1 MNTSLPAIRFD
12 HSHHKLVVRDSTA
25 PVDVLGF
32 EGHESL
38 SQPFCYDIQFT
49 SADKAID
56 PATMLMQD
64 ASLTLAAPV
73 AEAFG
78 VTVQQ
83 TQRVIHG
90 VVTGFKRLSAS
101 KDECRYELSLQP
113 RLALLSRSHQNG
125 IYQDMSVPQIVE
137 KILRERHDMRGQDFV
152 FTLAREYPR
161 REQVMQ
167 YGEDDLTFISR
178 LLADVGLWFRFT
190 ADPKLNI
197 DVVEFYDDQ
206 RFYPPGLTLQAVPPS
221 GMHDSGMES
230 VWDLSSAHQ
239 VVEKSVS
246 TGDYNYRTATADMT
260 AGADITRGD
269 TTTYGEAY
277 HYADNYLIAGSEERE
292 PESESG
298 AFYARLRHERYLN
311 NQARFSGVAN
321 AATLGPSQELKVTG
335 NDVPAQF
342 GKGVIIIRITS
353 YARRDRSYEVHFEA
367 IPYSEDYCF
376 RPALIRKPTMAG
388 TLPARV
394 TSTTAND
401 TYGHIDKDG
410 RYRVN
415 LMFDRD
421 SWEPGYESLWVR
433 QARPYAGDTYGLHL
447 PLLAGTEVAIAFEDG
462 NPDRPYIA
470 YVLHDSAHGDH
481 VTISNYKRNVL
492 RTPSNNKLRLEDERG
507 KEHIKLSTEYGG
519 KSQLNLGHL
528 VDNEKQPR
536 GEGFELRTDSFG
548 ALRAEKGLFIS
559 ADGQAKAQGQVLEMQ
574 PAISLLQGAQEQ
586 MDAISA
592 DAQTATASPADLQA
606 QISLLQQ
613 NLSELKQAVVL
624 LSAPKGI
631 ALSSG
636 EHLQMSASE
645 NLIATAGKNTDISVA
660 KNLFIGVGNTLSIFV
675 RKLGMKLIAN
685 QGPITVQ
692 AQNDL
697 MELLAR
703 KAITITSTENEIKI
717 TAKKRITLNAGG
729 SYITLDEN
737 RIESGTAGEYITKAG
752 HYERQ
757 EKASLKSIIPAFP
770 IIEPGEHSLRFAF
783 YGDDNVIGSMG
794 HLVGQPYNIRN
805 SAGEVIASGVLD
817 QSGRF
822 PRVKTQEADELTLT
836 LGEEK
841 WTVEELIASTE
852 DPIGEEFSE
861 PDEYDVDSDPYFE
874 NIAQEQQSNR
884 LPDTIINK
892 FIGYVEEDI

>member
-1 MNTSLPAIRFD
+1 MNTFLPTLRFD

-25 PVDVLGF
+25 AVDVLGF

-56 PATMLMQD
+56 PATMLMHD
-64 ASLTLAAPV
+64 ASLTLAAPM

-83 TQRVIHG
+83 TQRVIQG

-101 KDECRYELSLQP
+101 KEECRYELSLQP

-167 YGEDDLTFISR
+167 YGEDDLTFIRR
-178 LLADVGLWFRFT
+178 LLAEVGIWFRFT

-206 RFYPPGLTLQAVPPS
+206 RFYQQGLTLQAVPPS

-277 HYADNYLIAGSEERE
+277 HYADNYLTAGSEGRE

-311 NQARFSGVAN
+311 NQARFAGVAN
-321 AATLGPSQELKVTG
+321 AATMGPGQELKVTG

-342 GKGVIIIRITS
+342 GKGVIVTRITS

-367 IPYSEDYCF
+367 IPYSEEYCF
-376 RPALIRKPTMAG
+376 RPILINKPKMAG

-394 TSTTAND
+394 TSTTVND

-421 SWEPGYESLWVR
+421 SWESGYESLWVR
-433 QARPYAGDTYGLHL
+433 QARPYAGDSYGLHL

-548 ALRAEKGLFIS
+548 VLRAEKGIFIT

-574 PAISLLQGAQEQ
+574 PAIGLLQGAQEQ
-586 MDAISA
+586 MEAISA

-613 NLSELKQAVVL
+613 NLNELKQAVVL

-636 EHLQMSASE
+636 EHLQLSASE
-645 NLIATAGKNTDISVA
+645 NLIATAGKNADVSVG
-660 KNLFIGVGNTLSIFV
+660 KNFFIGVGNTLSVFV
-675 RKLGMKLIAN
+675 RKLGIKLIAN
-685 QGPITVQ
+685 QGAITVQ

-703 KAITITSTENEIKI
+703 KAITITSTEDEIKI
-717 TAKKRITLNAGG
+717 TAKKKITLNAGG

-737 RIESGTAGEYITKAG
+737 RIESGTAGEYLTKAG
-752 HYERQ
+752 YYGRQ
-757 EKASLKSIIPAFP
+757 EKAKQVVAMPEFQLIPGGKHNLQF
-770 IIEPGEHSLRFAF
+770 LFTD
-783 YGDDNVIGSMG
+783 DDNVPYSNTPYIAY
-794 HLVGQPYNIRN
+794 LVDGREIKGVTDAKGNTEKFVTDEEQNI
-805 SAGEVIASGVLD
+805 
-817 QSGRF
+817 
-822 PRVKTQEADELTLT
+822 K
-836 LGEEK
+836 
-841 WTVEELIASTE
+841 
-852 DPIGEEFSE
+852 
-861 PDEYDVDSDPYFE
+861 
-874 NIAQEQQSNR
+874 
-884 LPDTIINK
+884 INLQ
-892 FIGYVEEDI
+892 V

>member
-1 MNTSLPAIRFD
+1 MNTTLPTLRFD

-25 PVDVLGF
+25 AVDVLGF

-101 KDECRYELSLQP
+101 KEECRYELSLQP

-167 YGEDDLTFISR
+167 YGEDDLTFIRR
-178 LLADVGLWFRFT
+178 LLAEVGIWFRFT

-206 RFYPPGLTLQAVPPS
+206 RFYQQGLTLQAVPPS

-277 HYADNYLIAGSEERE
+277 HYADNYLTAGSEGRE

-311 NQARFSGVAN
+311 NQARFAGVAN
-321 AATLGPSQELKVTG
+321 AAALAPGQELNVTG

-342 GKGVIIIRITS
+342 GKGVIVTRITS
-353 YARRDRSYEVHFEA
+353 HARRDRSYEVHFEA
-367 IPYSEDYCF
+367 IPYSEEYCF
-376 RPALIRKPTMAG
+376 RPILINKPKMAG

-394 TSTTAND
+394 TSTTVND

-433 QARPYAGDTYGLHL
+433 QARPYAGDSYGLHL

-548 ALRAEKGLFIS
+548 VLRAEKGLFIT

-574 PAISLLQGAQEQ
+574 PAISLLKSAQEQ
-586 MDAISA
+586 MEAISA
-592 DAQTATASPADLQA
+592 DAQTATASPANLQV

-613 NLSELKQAVVL
+613 NLTELKQAVLL

-636 EHLQMSASE
+636 EHLQLSASE
-645 NLIATAGKNTDISVA
+645 NLIATAGKNADVSVG
-660 KNLFIGVGNTLSIFV
+660 KNFFIGVGNTLSVFV
-675 RKLGMKLIAN
+675 RKLGIKLIAN
-685 QGPITVQ
+685 QGAITVQ

-703 KAITITSTENEIKI
+703 KAITITSTEDEIKI
-717 TAKKRITLNAGG
+717 TAKKKITLNAGG

-737 RIESGTAGEYITKAG
+737 RIESGTAGEYLTKAG
-752 HYERQ
+752 YYGRQ
-757 EKASLKSIIPAFP
+757 EKAKQVVAMPEFQLIPGGKHNLQF
-770 IIEPGEHSLRFAF
+770 LFTD
-783 YGDDNVIGSMG
+783 DDNVPYSNTPYIAY
-794 HLVGQPYNIRN
+794 LVDGREIKGVTDAKGNTEKFVTDEEQNI
-805 SAGEVIASGVLD
+805 
-817 QSGRF
+817 
-822 PRVKTQEADELTLT
+822 K
-836 LGEEK
+836 
-841 WTVEELIASTE
+841 
-852 DPIGEEFSE
+852 
-861 PDEYDVDSDPYFE
+861 
-874 NIAQEQQSNR
+874 
-884 LPDTIINK
+884 INLQ
-892 FIGYVEEDI
+892 V

>member
-1 MNTSLPAIRFD
+1 
-12 HSHHKLVVRDSTA
+12 
-25 PVDVLGF
+25 
-32 EGHESL
+32 
-38 SQPFCYDIQFT
+38 
-49 SADKAID
+49 
-56 PATMLMQD
+56 
-64 ASLTLAAPV
+64 
-73 AEAFG
+73 
-78 VTVQQ
+78 
-83 TQRVIHG
+83 
-90 VVTGFKRLSAS
+90 
-101 KDECRYELSLQP
+101 
-113 RLALLSRSHQNG
+113 
-125 IYQDMSVPQIVE
+125 
-137 KILRERHDMRGQDFV
+137 
-152 FTLAREYPR
+152 
-161 REQVMQ
+161 
-167 YGEDDLTFISR
+167 
-178 LLADVGLWFRFT
+178 
-190 ADPKLNI
+190 
-197 DVVEFYDDQ
+197 
-206 RFYPPGLTLQAVPPS
+206 
-221 GMHDSGMES
+221 
-230 VWDLSSAHQ
+230 
-239 VVEKSVS
+239 
-246 TGDYNYRTATADMT
+246 
-260 AGADITRGD
+260 
-269 TTTYGEAY
+269 
-277 HYADNYLIAGSEERE
+277 
-292 PESESG
+292 
-298 AFYARLRHERYLN
+298 
-311 NQARFSGVAN
+311 
-321 AATLGPSQELKVTG
+321 TLGPSQELKVTG

-421 SWEPGYESLWVR
+421 SWEQGYESLWVR

>member
-1 MNTSLPAIRFD
+1 M
-12 HSHHKLVVRDSTA
+12 
-25 PVDVLGF
+25 
-32 EGHESL
+32 
-38 SQPFCYDIQFT
+38 
-49 SADKAID
+49 
-56 PATMLMQD
+56 
-64 ASLTLAAPV
+64 
-73 AEAFG
+73 
-78 VTVQQ
+78 
-83 TQRVIHG
+83 
-90 VVTGFKRLSAS
+90 
-101 KDECRYELSLQP
+101 
-113 RLALLSRSHQNG
+113 
-125 IYQDMSVPQIVE
+125 
-137 KILRERHDMRGQDFV
+137 
-152 FTLAREYPR
+152 
-161 REQVMQ
+161 
-167 YGEDDLTFISR
+167 
-178 LLADVGLWFRFT
+178 
-190 ADPKLNI
+190 
-197 DVVEFYDDQ
+197 
-206 RFYPPGLTLQAVPPS
+206 
-221 GMHDSGMES
+221 
-230 VWDLSSAHQ
+230 
-239 VVEKSVS
+239 
-246 TGDYNYRTATADMT
+246 
-260 AGADITRGD
+260 
-269 TTTYGEAY
+269 
-277 HYADNYLIAGSEERE
+277 
-292 PESESG
+292 
-298 AFYARLRHERYLN
+298 
-311 NQARFSGVAN
+311 
-321 AATLGPSQELKVTG
+321 
-335 NDVPAQF
+335 PAQF

>member
-1 MNTSLPAIRFD
+1 
-12 HSHHKLVVRDSTA
+12 
-25 PVDVLGF
+25 
-32 EGHESL
+32 
-38 SQPFCYDIQFT
+38 
-49 SADKAID
+49 
-56 PATMLMQD
+56 
-64 ASLTLAAPV
+64 
-73 AEAFG
+73 
-78 VTVQQ
+78 
-83 TQRVIHG
+83 
-90 VVTGFKRLSAS
+90 
-101 KDECRYELSLQP
+101 
-113 RLALLSRSHQNG
+113 
-125 IYQDMSVPQIVE
+125 
-137 KILRERHDMRGQDFV
+137 
-152 FTLAREYPR
+152 
-161 REQVMQ
+161 
-167 YGEDDLTFISR
+167 
-178 LLADVGLWFRFT
+178 
-190 ADPKLNI
+190 
-197 DVVEFYDDQ
+197 
-206 RFYPPGLTLQAVPPS
+206 
-221 GMHDSGMES
+221 
-230 VWDLSSAHQ
+230 
-239 VVEKSVS
+239 
-246 TGDYNYRTATADMT
+246 
-260 AGADITRGD
+260 
-269 TTTYGEAY
+269 
-277 HYADNYLIAGSEERE
+277 
-292 PESESG
+292 
-298 AFYARLRHERYLN
+298 
-311 NQARFSGVAN
+311 
-321 AATLGPSQELKVTG
+321 
-335 NDVPAQF
+335 
-342 GKGVIIIRITS
+342 
-353 YARRDRSYEVHFEA
+353 RRDRSYEVHFEA

-470 YVLHDSAHGDH
+470 SVLHDSAHGDH

-636 EHLQMSASE
+636 EHLQISASE